1 MRLKS
6 IQPLI
11 LTLTLCIT
19 SVLANTDERVWTF
32 KSGQKLRAAQL
43 SYDSDS
49 DEVVFLINNTEKRSI
64 QFGNLSPIDQAWL
77 VEWNQIEQ
85 EMDVLI
91 EYLGGQF
98 EHYVAEGD
106 FTTDFYVYYPT
117 VCETNKNR
125 PMLILFNAGGKAARY
140 LKEFVEAAERH
151 GIVTVTCAEFYNT
164 KNDVGDPEMLK
175 RFQELLPIIEAT
187 VPHDPKRV
195 FMGGNSGGAMRAYNY
210 TAQIDRLWAGVY
222 ANAGWIGGYDY
233 YDWPYPCGMRIA
245 MVNGNNDHANRW
257 LERDGKL
264 LSSKGN
270 NVVVF
275 SFDGGHQPAPPKSR
289 SKALEWLINEGGE
302 HD

>member
-1 MRLKS
+1 MHLKS
-6 IQPLI
+6 FL
-11 LTLTLCIT
+11 LLSLVMTLCAT
-19 SVLANTDERVWTF
+19 SIWGNTDERVWAF

-43 SYDSDS
+43 SYDSESGKIILLVND
-49 DEVVFLINNTEKRSI
+49 TEERVIK
-64 QFGNLSPIDQAWL
+64 FNDLSPIDQAWL
-77 VEWNQIEQ
+77 IEWNQIEQ

-91 EYLGGQF
+91 DVLGGRF
-98 EHYVAEGD
+98 EHYVAEKE

-117 VCETNKNR
+117 IYETDKHC

-140 LKEFVEAAERH
+140 LKQFAEAAELH
-151 GIVTVTCAEFYNT
+151 GIVTVACAEFYNT
-164 KNDVGDPEMLK
+164 KNDMGDQEMLK

-187 VPHDPKRV
+187 IPHDPKRV

-210 TAQIDRLWAGVY
+210 TAQIDRPWAGVY
-222 ANAGWIGGYDY
+222 ANAGWLGGYDY
-233 YDWPYPCGMRIA
+233 YDWPYPSGMRIV

-270 NVVVF
+270 KVVVF

-289 SKALEWLINEGGE
+289 SKALEWLINENGNY
-302 HD
+302 D